1 MSRIS
6 LGTLLLSLLL
16 TGLARGED
24 WQEVK
29 KSRGLTIYTR
39 HRSGSGLE
47 ELRAVGELDAPASK
61 VQTILSEVSKYSE
74 FMPYMKES
82 RVLPLDD
89 QLCYLLLN
97 PPLVG
102 ERDCTIRVHRESR
115 KADDGATVYYSS
127 WELANSEGPA
137 PRPGVNRVNINEG
150 SWLLEPI
157 GNRTKAT
164 YTLYTDGGGI
174 PAFVANIANKQS
186 IGQLFDALRERLR
199 DTNKKL

>member
-1 MSRIS
+1 VSRIS

-29 KSRGLTIYTR
+29 KSRGLTFYTR